1 MMERSRQ
8 GGWVYIMAN
17 RYRGTIYVGVTA
29 DLTARVNQH
38 RSSSGSD
45 FCSKYALFR
54 LVWAAR
60 CDDIILCIEQEK
72 RVKRWRRE
80 WKFELIER
88 GNPEWLD
95 LFDSPH

>member
-1 MMERSRQ
+1 MERSRK

-29 DLTARVNQH
+29 DLTARVIQH
-38 RSSSGSD
+38 RSGSGSD

-54 LVWAAR
+54 LVWAER

-95 LFDSPH
+95 LFDVLH